1 MLSSDAADVNVQ
13 DQWGFSPLHYA
24 TFHRQKKIIQLLL
37 SHGAICNIKSK
48 SGTTPLDIAITKKY
62 DEIIDILHS
71 KSSLE
76 KDDNYPSFREWLYS
90 LGAGEYLSAFIEGG
104 YDLAFISKEG
114 LNDED
119 LNCIGIPESRLGLR
133 KKLKKLYRLDE
144 FYKPEEEE
152 EDDDDDEEEEDDE
165 EDDESSEKDNDEE
178 EEEEEEEEDD
188 DEEDDD

>member
-1 MLSSDAADVNVQ
+1 MYCQHKN
-13 DQWGFSPLHYA
+13 F
-24 TFHRQKKIIQLLL
+24 
-37 SHGAICNIKSK
+37 N
-48 SGTTPLDIAITKKY
+48 
-62 DEIIDILHS
+62 ILHS

-152 EDDDDDEEEEDDE
+152 DEDDDDDEEDEEEEDDE
-165 EDDESSEKDNDEE
+165 DDDESSDKDD
-178 EEEEEEEEDD
+178 EEEEEEDD